1 MAKDYTASPYTVAPN
16 QDLAFQLAALN
27 QQDQAIRA
35 GIGGSSS
42 GSEVNINDSLA
53 LEELMNQRAEER
65 SIRQRALDADAR
77 RRLEREQL
85 GFDLERQRQMGL
97 GALGL
102 EAAGVRQK
110 EELNKELWPAELQR
124 MRDQGTLQEDLN
136 RMAQERSAQVAAKAA
151 ADIKALELKLSQADT
166 ASQAEVAAQLLKKRE
181 ELAAMQKAV
190 LEAQALAA
198 ERDSNVKR
206 GVISARERTKSLYD
220 ATSQYDKTLSGATFR
235 TIADDLL
242 KDPNIAGTSLP
253 GSLLK
258 QAGVGILRGI
268 EGLYEGLYSG
278 DRAADFELKAAF
290 RPSTKLAIDPGS
302 KVMGPAQEN
311 HRNLIAAASLWN
323 GGVYRKDLSD
333 VYGLE
338 DQADPL
344 IGDVRRAQEFSHN
357 IVAETAV
364 RTLMQGVFSP
374 TAGSEGQMGSPMDI
388 GISSREG
395 ARDAIKLVLRELS
408 AIRADPSIMQD
419 PEKVRARLA
428 PIITQGTNMMFGETN
443 RAESNKEGIFVT
455 IVNRALANAVSA
467 GTKYASEIDPRG
479 AIDASTVQK
488 AAMAQSFN
496 MVRELAPIMRS
507 GTYLQYADVDSLATA
522 LGTFRGALGEEVDPL
537 TGKPSGVF
545 SIAALPEAGSKDAA
559 ILGLIAPELVERV
572 STSRKGA
579 RSLMEQEL
587 ALKQAEVAA
596 KQAEEDEPLRQ
607 VLGAG
612 KRTQKKIDIL
622 DRIRDQK

>member
-27 QQDQAIRA
+27 QQDRAIRA

-85 GFDLERQRQMGL
+85 GFDLERQRQTGL
-97 GALGL
+97 GALDL
-102 EAAGVRQK
+102 EAAGIRQK
-110 EELNKELWPAELQR
+110 EALNKELWPAELQR
-124 MRDQGTLQEDLN
+124 MRDQGTTQNDLN
-136 RMAQERSAQVAAKAA
+136 RMAQEESARVAAEAA
-151 ADIKALELKLSQADT
+151 AKIKIMELKLSQADT
-166 ASQAEVAAQLLKKRE
+166 DSQAEVAAKLLKKRE
-181 ELAAMQKAV
+181 ELAAMQKQV
-190 LEAQALAA
+190 LDAQALAA
-198 ERDSNVKR
+198 ESDSNVKR

-220 ATSQYDKTLSGATFR
+220 ATSQYDKTLSSATFQ

-242 KDPNIAGTSLP
+242 KDPNVAGTSLP
-253 GSLLK
+253 QSTLRSFVT
-258 QAGVGILRGI
+258 GVGRAGESFI
-268 EGLYEGLYSG
+268 EMFSG
-278 DRAADFELKAAF
+278 DRTADVGLRADF
-290 RPSTKLAIDPGS
+290 RPSTKLAIDSGS
-302 KVMGPAQEN
+302 TVMGPAQEN

-374 TAGSEGQMGSPMDI
+374 TAGSGGQMGSPMDI

-419 PEKVRARLA
+419 PDKVRARLA
-428 PIITQGTNMMFGETN
+428 PIITQGTNLMFGETN

-455 IVNRALANAVSA
+455 IVNRALANAASA
-467 GTKYASEIDPRG
+467 GTRYASEIDPRG

-507 GTYLQYADVDSLATA
+507 GTYLQYADVDSLATS
-522 LGTFRGALGEEVDPL
+522 LGTFRGALGEEIDPL

-545 SIAALPEAGSKDAA
+545 SIAALPESGSKDAA
-559 ILGLIAPELVERV
+559 ILGLIAPELRERL
-572 STSRKGA
+572 SRSKEGA
-579 RSLMEQEL
+579 RSLREREL
-587 ALKQAEVAA
+587 ALKQAELAA
-596 KQAEEDEPLRQ
+596 KQAEENEPLQQ
-607 VLGAG
+607 VLGTG

-622 DRIRDQK
+622 ERMRDKK

>member
-35 GIGGSSS
+35 GLGGSSS

-65 SIRQRALDADAR
+65 AMRQRALDADAR

-85 GFDLERQRQMGL
+85 GFDIERQSQMGR
-97 GALGL
+97 GALDL
-102 EAAGVRQK
+102 EAASIRQK
-110 EELNKELWPAELQR
+110 AELNKELWPAELQR
-124 MRDQGTLQEDLN
+124 AREEGTLQEDLN
-136 RMAQERSAQVAAKAA
+136 RMAQERSAKVAAEAA
-151 ADIKALELKLSQADT
+151 ANIKKLELQLSQVDD
-166 ASQAEVAAQLLKKRE
+166 ASRAEVAAQLLKKRE

-220 ATSQYDKTLSGATFR
+220 ATSQYDKTLSSATFQ
-235 TIADDLL
+235 TIANDLT

-258 QAGVGILRGI
+258 RAGVGILRGI
-268 EGLYEGLYSG
+268 ESLYEGLYSG
-278 DRAADFELKAAF
+278 DRAADIGLREAF
-290 RPSTKLAIDPGS
+290 RIDERYGGDPFS
-302 KVMGPAQEN
+302 GPVQEN

-323 GGVYRKDLSD
+323 GGAYRKDLSG
-333 VYGLE
+333 VYGVKDE
-338 DQADPL
+338 ADPL
-344 IGDVRRAQEFSHN
+344 VGDVRRAQEFSHN
-357 IVAETAV
+357 ILAETTI

-374 TAGSEGQMGSPMDI
+374 TAGSGTQMGSPMDI
-388 GISSREG
+388 GITSREG
-395 ARDAIKLVLRELS
+395 ARDAIKLVLRELA

-428 PIITQGTNMMFGETN
+428 PVITQGTNQMFGETN

-455 IVNRALANAVSA
+455 IVNRALANAASA

-479 AIDASTVQK
+479 AIDETTVQK
-488 AAMAQSFN
+488 AAMAQGFN
-496 MVRELAPIMRS
+496 MVRDLAPIMRS
-507 GTYLQYADVDSLATA
+507 GTYLQYPDVDSLATS
-522 LGTFRGALGEEVDPL
+522 LGTFRGALGEEIDPL

-559 ILGLIAPELVERV
+559 ILSLIAPELLERV
-572 STSRKGA
+572 STSKEGA
-579 RSLMEQEL
+579 RRLMEQEL
-587 ALKQAEVAA
+587 AVKQAELAA
-596 KQAEEDEPLRQ
+596 KREEESEPLRQ
-607 VLGAG
+607 VLGVG
-612 KRTQKKIDIL
+612 KRSQKKIDIL
-622 DRIRDQK
+622 ERMRDQK